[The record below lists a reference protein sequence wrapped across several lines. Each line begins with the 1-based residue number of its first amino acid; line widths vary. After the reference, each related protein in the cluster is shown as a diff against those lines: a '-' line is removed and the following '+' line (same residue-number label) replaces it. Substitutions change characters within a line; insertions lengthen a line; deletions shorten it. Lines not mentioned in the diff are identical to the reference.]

1 MLISEFLAQ
10 YPEAKENPDK
20 YIVEHLMRVKG
31 WALDSETNFIQTS
44 ILLQDFCEERDYL
57 VKEIKNYE

>member
-20 YIVEHLMRVKG
+20 YIVEHLMRVKR
-31 WALDSETNFIQTS
+31 WALDSDTNFLQTS

-57 VKEIKNYE
+57 IEEIKKFK